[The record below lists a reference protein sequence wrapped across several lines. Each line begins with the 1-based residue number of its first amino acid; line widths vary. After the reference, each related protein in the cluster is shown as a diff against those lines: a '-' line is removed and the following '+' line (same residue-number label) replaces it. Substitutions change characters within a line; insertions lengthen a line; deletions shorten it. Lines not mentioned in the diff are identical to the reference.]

1 MILARLRCDK
11 ATFEAVC
18 RLVKWHD
25 VQLEPTPACLRRW
38 LNRLGEEDMYRLLQV
53 KRADILAQT
62 PELRARTEEIAYLSS
77 MVDTILQEQQCFS
90 LKDLAVNGRDLT
102 ALGIP
107 PGPALGRLLDMLL
120 GEVIDGTCPNEREA
134 LLQRARCLAV

>member
-1 MILARLRCDK
+1 
-11 ATFEAVC
+11 
-18 RLVKWHD
+18 
-25 VQLEPTPACLRRW
+25 
-38 LNRLGEEDMYRLLQV
+38 
-53 KRADILAQT
+53 
-62 PELRARTEEIAYLSS
+62 